1 MFPYNDAEND
11 WISGNGESKVNSL
24 NHSLIYSLFFAL
36 FAALFSTTF
45 PPLIYF
51 SRINLF

>member
-11 WISGNGESKVNSL
+11 WISGNGKSKVNSL
-24 NHSLIYSLFFAL
+24 NYSLTYSLLFAL
-36 FAALFSTTF
+36 FAAIFSTAL